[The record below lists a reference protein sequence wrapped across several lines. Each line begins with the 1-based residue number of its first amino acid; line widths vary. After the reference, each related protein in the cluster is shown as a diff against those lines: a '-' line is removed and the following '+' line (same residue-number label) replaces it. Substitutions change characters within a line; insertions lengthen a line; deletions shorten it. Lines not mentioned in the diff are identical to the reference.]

1 MAVVH
6 RTYAQALYEA
16 ARDAKSVPAV
26 REQLAAFVAAT
37 QDVPELHALLVNPKL
52 DQRVK
57 RSSLEGILE
66 GSEQILRNFLLLLVE
81 KHRAGEVV
89 EIAREFERIATADE
103 GRLDVEL
110 TTAYALTDDEAR
122 SILQQIEK
130 ASGRAVDATRKVD
143 PSLVGGIVL
152 QVGSLRLDASVS
164 GRLTRLRHELTT
176 RS

>member
-6 RTYAQALYEA
+6 RTYARALHEA
-16 ARDAKSVPAV
+16 ARDANSVPVV

-37 QDVPELHALLVNPKL
+37 SEVPELHALLVNPKI

-57 RSSLEGILE
+57 RSSLEGVLE
-66 GSEQILRNFLLLLVE
+66 GAHPVLRNLLLLLVE
-81 KHRAGEVV
+81 KHRAGEVA
-89 EIAREFERIATADE
+89 EIAREFERIAAADE

-110 TTAYALTDDEAR
+110 TTAYELSDDEAR

-130 ASGRAVDATRKVD
+130 ASGRSVDATRKVD
-143 PSLVGGIVL
+143 PALVGGIVL